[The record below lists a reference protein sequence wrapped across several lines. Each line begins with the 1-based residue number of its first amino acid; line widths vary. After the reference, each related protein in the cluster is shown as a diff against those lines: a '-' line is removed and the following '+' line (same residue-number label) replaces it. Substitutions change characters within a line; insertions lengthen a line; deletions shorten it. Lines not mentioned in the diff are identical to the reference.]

1 MQDMTGSRGA
11 DTVGSESAT
20 RAGFLPRSFAIA
32 SYSEDL
38 SARNGRSNFVV
49 LPFFALRVR
58 RKLLVLALKSIGPMV
73 KLWARGLLFERPMV
87 GCAKSGQKGF
97 TLVELLVVIAIIGL
111 LAAIAITQYALY
123 KQKATDAAMESV
135 LASARQAMEGFYV
148 ENNTYVGTDPV
159 LNLPNHGYR
168 ATQNVT
174 LNITGP
180 PTTTTYGL
188 LACAIGGTSPAF
200 SFDTTLGI
208 TQAAPGP
215 CS

>member
-1 MQDMTGSRGA
+1 MG
-11 DTVGSESAT
+11 T
-20 RAGFLPRSFAIA
+20 R
-32 SYSEDL
+32 
-38 SARNGRSNFVV
+38 
-49 LPFFALRVR
+49 
-58 RKLLVLALKSIGPMV
+58 LAF
-73 KLWARGLLFERPMV
+73 WNDAMV

-111 LAAIAITQYALY
+111 LASIAITQYALY

-159 LNLPNHGYR
+159 LNLPSHGYR
-168 ATQNVT
+168 ATPNVI

-180 PTTTTYGL
+180 PTANTYGL
-188 LACAIGGTSPAF
+188 LACSIGGTSPAF
-200 SFDTTLGI
+200 SFDTTMGI
-208 TQAAPGP
+208 TQAASGP